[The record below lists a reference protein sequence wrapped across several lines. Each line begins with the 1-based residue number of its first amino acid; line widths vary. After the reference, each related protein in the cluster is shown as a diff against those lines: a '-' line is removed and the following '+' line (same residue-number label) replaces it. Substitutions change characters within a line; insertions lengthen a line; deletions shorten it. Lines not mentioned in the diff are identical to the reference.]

1 MAGRS
6 IELMDIRE
14 LIRHLRVTPSDRA
27 IARSLGVHRKTVRRY
42 RAWAHQHDLLG
53 DTPLPT
59 LEALQALVQRTLTPP
74 PPPQT
79 VSSVVPFR
87 DLVVELRQQRVEM
100 AAIHQRLKERGFT
113 GSYDAVYR
121 FVRQLE
127 PVTLDPSVR
136 VEREMGE
143 EAQVDFGAA
152 GKLIDPLTGL
162 LRTAWVFVMTLAWSR
177 HQYVEFV
184 FDQTIAT
191 WVRLHVNAFAF
202 FGGVPRRVVCDNLKA
217 AIVQAI
223 RDDVLVQ
230 QTYRECAEHYGFLID
245 PCRVQTPQHKGKVE
259 QGGVHY
265 VKRNF
270 LAGRTPARL
279 PDANRAVLEWCHT
292 TAGERDH
299 GTTHAQPRLQF
310 EQHERAALRP
320 LPPTAYDL
328 ALWKEATVARDCYV
342 VFEKSFY
349 SVPFRLV
356 GQSVRL
362 RGGSQRVQV
371 YTPDYALVAT
381 HPRATA
387 AGERHTH
394 LDHLP
399 PHKLPGLLQTREGC
413 QAAAADIGEATAQV
427 VATLLA
433 DPALERLP
441 TVGRLLRL
449 RDAHGDERL
458 EAACARALAFD
469 DPRYQTIKGMLVA
482 GTEQQ
487 ALPTAD
493 GAASAMATPPPST
506 FARSARELL
515 GHLFGGAQ
523 WT

>member
-6 IELMDIRE
+6 KDLMDVRE
-14 LIRHLRVTPSDRA
+14 LLRHLRTTPSDRA
-27 IARSLGVHRKTVRRY
+27 IARTLGMHRKTVLRY
-42 RAWAHQHDLLG
+42 RTWARQHNLL
-53 DTPLPT
+53 DDAPLPP
-59 LEALQALVQRTLTPP
+59 LEELQGLLQRTLTSP

-79 VSSVVPFR
+79 VSSVEPYR
-87 DLVVELRQQRVEM
+87 DLVVDLRARKVEV
-100 AAIHQRLKERGFT
+100 AAIHQRLKERGFS

-127 PVTLDPSVR
+127 PHQPDASVR
-136 VEREMGE
+136 VERDPGE

-152 GKLIDPLTGL
+152 GKLIDPVTGL
-162 LRTAWVFVMTLAWSR
+162 LRTAWAFVMTLAWSR

-191 WVRLHVNAFAF
+191 WIRLHVNAFAF
-202 FGGVPRRVVCDNLKA
+202 FGGVPERVVCDNLKA
-217 AIVQAI
+217 AIVLAL
-223 RDDVLVQ
+223 RDDPLVQ

-259 QGGVHY
+259 SGVHY

-270 LAGRTPARL
+270 VAGRTPTRL
-279 PDANRAVLEWCHT
+279 AEANTAVLTWCNT
-292 TAGERDH
+292 TAGEREH
-299 GTTHAQPRLQF
+299 GTTFAQPRVQF
-310 EQHERAALRP
+310 ERIEQAALRP
-320 LPPTAYDL
+320 LPPTPYDL
-328 ALWKEATVARDCYV
+328 AIWKEATVARDCYV

-356 GQSVRL
+356 GQSVRV
-362 RGGSQRVQV
+362 RGASQHLQI
-371 YTPDYALVAT
+371 YTGDYALVAT
-381 HPRATA
+381 HPRAAA

-394 LDHLP
+394 LNHLP
-399 PHKLPGLLQTREGC
+399 PEKLPGLLQTREGC
-413 QAAAADIGEATAQV
+413 RAAAQDIGPATAHV
-427 VATLLA
+427 VETLLS

-449 RDAHGDERL
+449 REAHGDERL
-458 EAACARALAFD
+458 EAACVRALAFD
-469 DPRYQTIKGMLVA
+469 DPRYATIKGILVD

-487 ALPTAD
+487 SLPEAPVAPAAPETA
-493 GAASAMATPPPST
+493 T

-523 WT
+523 WM